1 MSDRLHT
8 QKSTKM
14 GFPGNPP
21 KIIEIRQN
29 RKSSKMVVWGWYM
42 THFDRRDCLMP
53 KKIDL
58 DDFRILPDLQDPICE
73 FADFFLKISIWAEIL
88 WKSSAGTFDF
98 DFKSIFI
105 VLDWFSVCCDWILS
119 WAPKFCS
126 RYFFGIWRFIIFV
139 ICLLAKVVGCG
150 SLNWGR

>member
-1 MSDRLHT
+1 
-8 QKSTKM
+8 M

-42 THFDRRDCLMP
+42 THFDRRDFLKP

-58 DDFRILPDLQDPICE
+58 DDFRILPDLQEPICE
-73 FADFFLKISIWAEIL
+73 FSDFFWEISIWAEIL

-98 DFKSIFI
+98 E
-105 VLDWFSVCCDWILS
+105 
-119 WAPKFCS
+119 
-126 RYFFGIWRFIIFV
+126 IFV
-139 ICLLAKVVGCG
+139 QKLFFC
-150 SLNWGR
+150 